1 MAAIK
6 MDQNNF
12 QDTVL
17 NAKGTVMVDFWAEWC
32 GPCRMFSPV
41 VEKFAQEHP
50 EITVGKVNVD
60 ENPQLAE
67 RYRVM
72 TIPTMLVF
80 RDGEVVGSS
89 VGVQSQKA
97 LEGMIQ

>member
-41 VEKFAQEHP
+41 VEKFVQEHP

-80 RDGEVVGSS
+80 QDGEVVGSS

-97 LEGMIQ
+97 LEGMIP